1 MNNSSGITKGNQK
14 TVRINSGKPVK
25 EYSPTQNK
33 QRKHS
38 SKKTLKL
45 SKEAF
50 QNTDMNHAY
59 SSKNMTSQRDLTS
72 KSIGKTDKTE
82 DFTETKPPLNQM
94 KKNVISFNKT
104 AALGTQLTYIT
115 PQSSVLSVQN
125 KTEEPMRDKSD
136 LQN

>member
-1 MNNSSGITKGNQK
+1 
-14 TVRINSGKPVK
+14 
-25 EYSPTQNK
+25 
-33 QRKHS
+33 
-38 SKKTLKL
+38 
-45 SKEAF
+45 
-50 QNTDMNHAY
+50 
-59 SSKNMTSQRDLTS
+59 MTSQRDLTS

-82 DFTETKPPLNQM
+82 DLTETKPPLNQI